1 MLPRREGVLAVT
13 GWCWGSDQQTDQTVG
28 QVNSQPNFIS
38 VISHTIQLDFSCRDQ
53 LGSDLI
59 IVILEMSEEDVRERI
74 NTRHDGNETIADML
88 MVTTMATSNWN
99 WCQI

>member
-1 MLPRREGVLAVT
+1 M
-13 GWCWGSDQQTDQTVG
+13 
-28 QVNSQPNFIS
+28 
-38 VISHTIQLDFSCRDQ
+38 
-53 LGSDLI
+53 I